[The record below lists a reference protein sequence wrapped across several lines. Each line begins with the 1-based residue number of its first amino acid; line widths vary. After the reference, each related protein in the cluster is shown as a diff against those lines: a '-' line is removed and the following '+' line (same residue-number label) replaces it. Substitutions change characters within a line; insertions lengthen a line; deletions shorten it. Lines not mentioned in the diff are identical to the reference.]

1 MARPIRE
8 SGPLLAELLRPS
20 LRESGPLYRCLA
32 ERLRVAIDTGEIP
45 SGTMLPPERELAG
58 ALSVSRATIVST
70 YQHLKTDGW
79 LESRRGSGTWVPQN
93 VPFERHEGVDAVS
106 TARLFLSDD
115 GREQRSGPG
124 ETTNTGDVIDLS
136 VAALTCSATIERVLC
151 SLTPEDLHEL
161 TSHHGYLPHGLYA
174 LRNTIATR
182 FSAQGLTTSAD
193 NIVITTGA
201 HQAISLV
208 CRQLLQAGDT
218 VIVESPTFPGALDV
232 FRRFGARTLPLP
244 VDEAGARV
252 DVLPELLARAKP
264 KMLYIAPQHNNPTG
278 VVLSYERRVRI
289 AELAGLSKTIVL
301 EDHAMADVVLTRTQ
315 ALPPIAALNT
325 TARIHTIG
333 SASKLF
339 WAGLRVG
346 WVRSPDDFAARMLA
360 TKTVADLGNPLIE
373 QLLTHRLLNQL
384 EIIQEERRRELWPR
398 FTQLTELISALLPG
412 FSWITPSGGLSLWVT
427 MPSGNAIEF
436 VETARDCGVVVV
448 PGPALSVDGGNR
460 RSLRIVYSATETELA
475 EGMKRLAEAW
485 RRYTNEQPRHRARLL
500 V

>member
-1 MARPIRE
+1 MDRPIRE
-8 SGPLLAELLRPS
+8 SGPLLAELLRPA
-20 LRESGPLYRCLA
+20 LKDPGPLYRCLA

-70 YQHLKTDGW
+70 YQHLKADGW

-93 VPFERHEGVDAVS
+93 IPFERHDGVDAVS
-106 TARLFLSDD
+106 TAQLFLSDD

-124 ETTNTGDVIDLS
+124 EYTNSSGLIDLS
-136 VAALTCSATIERVLC
+136 VAALTCSPAIERILC

-161 TSHHGYLPHGLYA
+161 TSHHGYLPHGLHV
-174 LRNTIATR
+174 LRDTVAQR
-182 FSAQGLTTSAD
+182 FSAQGLATTAD

-244 VDEAGARV
+244 VDDDGARV

-289 AELAGLSKTIVL
+289 AELAALSKTIVL
-301 EDHAMADVVLTRTQ
+301 EDHAMADVVLTRGNPI
-315 ALPPIAALNT
+315 PPIAALND

-373 QLLTHRLLNQL
+373 QLLTHRLLSQIDL
-384 EIIQEERRRELWPR
+384 IQEERRQELLPR
-398 FTQLTELISALLPG
+398 LKQLTELIDTLLPG
-412 FSWITPSGGLSLWVT
+412 FTWTTPSGGLSLWVT
-427 MPSGNAIEF
+427 MPSGNAVEF
-436 VETARDCGVVVV
+436 AETARECGVIVV

-460 RSLRIVYSATETELA
+460 RSLRIVFSATEAALN
-475 EGMKRLAEAW
+475 EGVCRLSDAW
-485 RRYTNEQPRHRARLL
+485 KQYTHQQPRQKARLL

>member
-1 MARPIRE
+1 
-8 SGPLLAELLRPS
+8 
-20 LRESGPLYRCLA
+20 
-32 ERLRVAIDTGEIP
+32 
-45 SGTMLPPERELAG
+45 MLPPERELAG

-70 YQHLKTDGW
+70 YQHLKADGW

-93 VPFERHEGVDAVS
+93 IPFERHDGVDAVS
-106 TARLFLSDD
+106 TAQLFLSDD

-124 ETTNTGDVIDLS
+124 EYTNSSGLIDLS
-136 VAALTCSATIERVLC
+136 VAALTCSPAIERILC

-161 TSHHGYLPHGLYA
+161 TSHHGYLPHGLHV
-174 LRNTIATR
+174 LRDTVAQR
-182 FSAQGLTTSAD
+182 FSAQGLATTAD

-244 VDEAGARV
+244 VDDDGARV

-289 AELAGLSKTIVL
+289 AELAALSKTIVL
-301 EDHAMADVVLTRTQ
+301 EDHAMADVVLTRGNPI
-315 ALPPIAALNT
+315 PPIAALND

-373 QLLTHRLLNQL
+373 QLLTHRLLSQIDL
-384 EIIQEERRRELWPR
+384 IQEERRQELLPR
-398 FTQLTELISALLPG
+398 LKQLTELIDTLLPG
-412 FSWITPSGGLSLWVT
+412 FTWTTPSGGLSLWVT
-427 MPSGNAIEF
+427 MPSGNAVEF
-436 VETARDCGVVVV
+436 AETARECGVIVV

-460 RSLRIVYSATETELA
+460 RSLRIVFSATEAALN
-475 EGMKRLAEAW
+475 EGVCRLSDAW
-485 RRYTNEQPRHRARLL
+485 KQYTHQQPRQKARLL

>member
-1 MARPIRE
+1 MDRPIRE
-8 SGPLLAELLRPS
+8 SGPLLAELLRPA
-20 LRESGPLYRCLA
+20 LKDPGPLYRCLA

-45 SGTMLPPERELAG
+45 SGTMLPPERELAA

-70 YQHLKTDGW
+70 YQHLKADGW

-93 VPFERHEGVDAVS
+93 IPFERHNGVDAVS
-106 TARLFLSDD
+106 TAQLFLSDD

-124 ETTNTGDVIDLS
+124 EYTNISGLIDLS
-136 VAALTCSATIERVLC
+136 VAALTCSPAIERILC
-151 SLTPEDLHEL
+151 SLNPEDLHEL
-161 TSHHGYLPHGLYA
+161 TSHHGYLPHGLHV
-174 LRNTIATR
+174 LRDTVAKR
-182 FSAQGLTTSAD
+182 FSAQGLATTAD

-244 VDEAGARV
+244 VDDDGARV

-301 EDHAMADVVLTRTQ
+301 EDHAMADVVLRRTDP
-315 ALPPIAALNT
+315 LPPIAALND

-373 QLLTHRLLNQL
+373 QLLTHRLLSQ
-384 EIIQEERRRELWPR
+384 IDVIQEERRQELLPR
-398 FTQLTELISALLPG
+398 LKQLTELIDTLLPG
-412 FSWITPSGGLSLWVT
+412 FTWTTPSGGLSLWVT
-427 MPSGNAIEF
+427 MPNGNAVEF
-436 VETARDCGVVVV
+436 AETARECGVIVV

-460 RSLRIVYSATETELA
+460 RSLRIVFSATEAALN
-475 EGMKRLAEAW
+475 EGVRRLSDAW
-485 RRYTNEQPRHRARLL
+485 KQYTHQQPRQKARLL

>member
-1 MARPIRE
+1 MDRPIRE
-8 SGPLLAELLRPS
+8 TGPLLAELLRPA
-20 LRESGPLYRCLA
+20 LREAGPLYRCLA
-32 ERLRVAIDTGEIP
+32 ERLRVAIDTGEVP
-45 SGTMLPPERELAG
+45 AGTMLPPERELAA
-58 ALSVSRATIVST
+58 ALAVSRATVVST
-70 YQHLKTDGW
+70 YQHLKADGW

-93 VPFERHEGVDAVS
+93 IPFERHEGVDAVS
-106 TARLFLSDD
+106 TAQLFLSED

-124 ETTNTGDVIDLS
+124 EALDPSGVIDLS
-136 VAALTCSATIERVLC
+136 VAALACSPTIERVMC
-151 SLTPEDLHEL
+151 SLTAEDLHEL
-161 TSHHGYLPHGLYA
+161 TSHHGYLPHGLHA
-174 LRNTIATR
+174 LRETIAAR
-182 FSAQGLTTSAD
+182 FSAQGLATSAD
-193 NIVITTGA
+193 NLVITTGA

-244 VDEAGARV
+244 VDEDGARV

-264 KMLYIAPQHNNPTG
+264 KLLYIAPQFNNPTG
-278 VVLSYERRVRI
+278 VVLPLERRIRI
-289 AELAGLSKTIVL
+289 AELAALSKTIVL
-301 EDHAMADVVLTRTQ
+301 EDHAMADVAL
-315 ALPPIAALNT
+315 AEPAPLPPIAALSD

-373 QLLTHRLLNQL
+373 QLFTHRLLNQI
-384 EIIQEERRRELWPR
+384 EVIQQERRNELLPR
-398 FTQLTELISALLPG
+398 LAQLTELITQLLPG
-412 FSWITPSGGLSLWVT
+412 WTWITPQGGLSLWVT
-427 MPSGNAIEF
+427 IPSGNAVEF
-436 VETARDCGVVVV
+436 ADTARKFGVIIV

-460 RSLRIVYSATETELA
+460 RSLRIVYSASHAELA
-475 EGMKRLAEAW
+475 EGMRRLANAW
-485 RRYTNEQPRHRARLL
+485 DQYTQQQPRQSARLL